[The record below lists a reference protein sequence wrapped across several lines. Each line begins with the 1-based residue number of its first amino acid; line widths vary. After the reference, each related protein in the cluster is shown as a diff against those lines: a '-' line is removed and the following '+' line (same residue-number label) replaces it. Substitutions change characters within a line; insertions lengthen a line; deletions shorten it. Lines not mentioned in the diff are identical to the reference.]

1 MLLEN
6 KCNVIREG
14 IQCYTNRNGMLHKKK
29 KNEMFPENERNV
41 TRKGMTCY
49 KKRKYYMKRKDMLHE
64 NITWKEIKY

>member
-1 MLLEN
+1 MLYE
-6 KCNVIREG
+6 KEYNVTRIGME
-14 IQCYTNRNGMLHKKK
+14 CYIKRK